1 MGNLPAAVSAAPPDD
16 PLGAFC
22 RDNHAALAGAGS
34 GPLAGLTFAAKDVF
48 HVAGHRTGFG
58 HPDWLRTHPPAVET
72 AAAVQRLLDAG
83 ATMVGRTLTDEL
95 AYSLSGENPHY
106 GTPVNPR
113 APDRIPGGSS
123 NGSASAVAGGL
134 VDFALGTDCGG
145 SVRLPAG
152 YCGIFGMRP
161 THGRVPVTGVIPFG
175 PSFDAVGWFARDAG
189 MMERVGRVLLAGDA
203 GVPPARR
210 LLIVRDAFALVD
222 PAVSAALGE
231 AVDAAAKAVG
241 AVGETVVG
249 SAGLGEAVDTAAKA
263 VGAAGETIVGSAGL
277 GEAVDAT
284 AKAVGAAGETTLGST
299 GLPAWFETFRV
310 LQAAEIW
317 SNHGAWI
324 EATRPVFGPGVRD
337 RLDWASRVTPER
349 VGAAKAAHAAI
360 RSRLSEL
367 LEPGD
372 VLCLPTSPRVA
383 PPRNTPTD
391 DLEIR
396 FRHQAMCLLC
406 IAGLGGL
413 PQISLPLASFEGLP
427 LGLSLVGPRGSDV
440 ALLDLAQRV
449 AAPA

>member
-249 SAGLGEAVDTAAKA
+249 SAGL
-263 VGAAGETIVGSAGL
+263 
-277 GEAVDAT
+277 
-284 AKAVGAAGETTLGST
+284 
-299 GLPAWFETFRV
+299 PAWFETFRV

-324 EATRPVFGPGVRD
+324 EANRPVFGPGVRD

-449 AAPA
+449 AVPA